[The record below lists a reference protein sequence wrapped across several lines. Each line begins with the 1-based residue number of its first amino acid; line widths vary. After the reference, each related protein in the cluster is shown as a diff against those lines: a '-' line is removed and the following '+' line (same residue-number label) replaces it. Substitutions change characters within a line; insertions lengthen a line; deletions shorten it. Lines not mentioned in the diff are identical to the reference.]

1 MFNVNEKDR
10 AWVDAQC
17 TPHPIKCFLQRLTL
31 TRARERVGIKAFIR
45 ATGYPSEP
53 FDHGMA
59 NARAKGWR
67 TYEVACGHDIMLDMP
82 ERLAELL
89 IGLSR

>member
-1 MFNVNEKDR
+1 
-10 AWVDAQC
+10 
-17 TPHPIKCFLQRLTL
+17 
-31 TRARERVGIKAFIR
+31 
-45 ATGYPSEP
+45 
-53 FDHGMA
+53 MA